1 MWNPLFLASVP
12 SFSIIVEMGKKI
24 AFWGFFGV
32 FFILTHE
39 I

>member
-12 SFSIIVEMGKKI
+12 SFSIIVEMEKKI
-24 AFWGFFGV
+24 AFCFLFF